1 MCFILSFKKE
11 VSWQQMIP
19 WLMVLQFL
27 PRSSRLI
34 PRNVHTPMLPDVL
47 MLCLKNA
54 LIRSKRSDRATSGHF
69 LSCLYLL
76 SLYISSVGLSA
87 RPIINHSSICFI
99 YRIFALQ
106 MLLWLFNTVTGP
118 NRSFMRAKTEELS
131 KKLYAKII
139 RSSYLPL
146 LRGSPCERGVTLAH
160 SALTKCPHPY
170 SVVVPYWLL
179 HGSPTL
185 NQEGYFSIEEKYHS
199 VSFLSSE
206 ARIYSACYCK

>member
-11 VSWQQMIP
+11 VKWQQMIP

-106 MLLWLFNTVTGP
+106 MPLWLFNTVTGS
-118 NRSFMRAKTEELS
+118 NRSFMPAKTEELS

-139 RSSYLPL
+139 RSSYLTL

-160 SALTKCPHPY
+160 SALTICPHPY
-170 SVVVPYWLL
+170 IVVVPYWL
-179 HGSPTL
+179 
-185 NQEGYFSIEEKYHS
+185 
-199 VSFLSSE
+199 
-206 ARIYSACYCK
+206 